1 MKRILS
7 LAVLVAFVAS
17 APAHAE
23 GKKKGEYHHEH
34 GPVVVPGYD
43 FHVDVPD
50 SGEFHF
56 KPHADVGNVPEPES
70 LALVLA
76 GLAVAGFVLHRR
88 SQR

>member
-23 GKKKGEYHHEH
+23 GKGPTIVNMPDLDPNVVFP
-34 GPVVVPGYD
+34 GPVQYV
-43 FHVDVPD
+43 
-50 SGEFHF
+50 
-56 KPHADVGNVPEPES
+56 KPHEDVALVPEPETY
-70 LALVLA
+70 AMVVA
-76 GLAVAGFVLHRR
+76 GLAAVVFLVRRR